1 MVTGWYHASGGNWY
15 YFSNSGYMHTGWILL
30 GRTWYYLDP
39 ADGKMLADG
48 IHAIS
53 GSSFAFRSSGAMVTG
68 WYLAPDGSWYY
79 FNGSGHMHKGW
90 ILLGRTWYYLNPA
103 DGKMYAD
110 QIVSIDGRDSSFSAS
125 GAWLGYVD

>member
-1 MVTGWYHASGGNWY
+1 
-15 YFSNSGYMHTGWILL
+15 MHTGWILL

-68 WYLAPDGSWYY
+68 WYLAPDGFWYY